1 MNLIRK
7 KNSYCPYL
15 GLARGDVKNS
25 IPAPKALTRWGRIAS
40 PILVVCLFAGVPLAA
55 KDNSS
60 DKRLMRLPT
69 TEEVTVTASRYQEKT
84 AGVVANV
91 SVITEEDIA
100 NSTATDI
107 PGLLRSQVNIQVTDI
122 AGNQRFYNVD
132 LRGFGETAP
141 ANTLVLV
148 DGRRVNQPSLNG
160 VDWMQIPLERVK
172 RIEIVRG
179 GRGSVLYGDNAG
191 AGVINI
197 ITGEEGPPSAEVEL
211 SGGSYKTFRS
221 SAQFGSSGPTL
232 RYAASGGYFR
242 GDGYRSNSQSEG
254 GDFGGSLGLRLG
266 DRGNLDF
273 SGGLHTDK
281 TGQPGAIL
289 ESEFGSGAFREDSLH
304 LDDFVNTD
312 DYYILVR
319 PELRLLDQSTLQFD
333 FSARRRDS
341 TFFSSFIGGTFE
353 GTTETD
359 FYTVSPRL
367 LLQEKIAGLTNS
379 LSVGYDFVDATED
392 IFNTT
397 VFSGF
402 ESPSLFTLKKRNHG
416 LYFYDEVYPLESL
429 ALSAGYRYD
438 RATFRFAPSSPD
450 QISHDENLYT
460 AGLNYR
466 FYQDTFL
473 YFGYSRSFR
482 YPVLDEMF
490 NFFGNTVDTNLRPQT
505 GEDLEVGLRHYFTES
520 FFGNLNFFHIDMDN
534 EIFFNPIGGDFGFGA
549 NANFEGKTRKKGL
562 ELSLGAY
569 AYRTTLRG
577 SYGFTDADVRDG
589 QYQGS
594 GVPGISRHKMTIE
607 SQVQLTPKLTAGLSG
622 TYVGKKYFQSDW
634 GNVFGKQDG
643 YFLLNARLRY
653 PLSRATLFLDL
664 NNILNREYS
673 EYGVLGGFPA
683 ERAFYPSSKFNA
695 RVGVRFSI
703 R

>member
-1 MNLIRK
+1 MN
-7 KNSYCPYL
+7 
-15 GLARGDVKNS
+15 
-25 IPAPKALTRWGRIAS
+25 
-40 PILVVCLFAGVPLAA
+40 PILKKRIRQPYSKPVEENLPDSTLEAKDLTQLGTIPSPVLVICLFAGVLIAA
-55 KDNSS
+55 KNTPPE
-60 DKRLMRLPT
+60 KRLMRLPT
-69 TEEVTVTASRYQEKT
+69 TEEVTVTASRYEEKT
-84 AGVVANV
+84 AGVAANV
-91 SVITEEDIA
+91 TVITEEDIV

-122 AGNQRFYNVD
+122 AGNKRFYNVD

-197 ITGEEGPPSAEVEL
+197 ITGEEGPPTGKVEL
-211 SGGSYKTFRS
+211 SGGSYQTFRS
-221 SAQFGSSGPTL
+221 NAQVAGSGPTL

-266 DRGNLDF
+266 DRGNLEF
-273 SGGLHTDK
+273 SGGVHMDK
-281 TGQPGAIL
+281 TGLPGAIL
-289 ESEFGSGAFREDSLH
+289 ESEFGAGASREDSLH
-304 LDDFVNTD
+304 LDDFVDID
-312 DYYILVR
+312 DYYVLVS
-319 PELRLLDQSTLQFD
+319 PELRLLDQGMLQLD

-341 TFFSSFIGGTFE
+341 TFFSSFIGGTFD
-353 GTTETD
+353 GKTETD

-367 LLQEKIAGLTNS
+367 LLQEKIGGLTNS
-379 LSVGYDFVDATED
+379 LSIGYDFVDATED

-416 LYFYDEVYPLESL
+416 LYFYDEVYPVESL

-466 FYQDTFL
+466 FHRETFL
-473 YFGYSRSFR
+473 YFGYSKSFR

-490 NFFGNTVDTNLRPQT
+490 NFFGNTIDTNLQPQT
-505 GEDLEVGLRHYFTES
+505 GDDLEVGLRHYFTES
-520 FFGNLNFFHIDMDN
+520 FFGNLNFFHVDMDN
-534 EIFFNPIGGDFGFGA
+534 EIFFNPIGGAFGFGA
-549 NANFEGKTRKKGL
+549 NQNFEGKTRKKGL

-569 AYRTTLRG
+569 AHRTTLRG
-577 SYGFTDADVRDG
+577 SYSFTDADVRDG
-589 QYQGS
+589 QYQGR
-594 GVPGISRHKMTIE
+594 GVPGVSRHKMTVE
-607 SQVQLTPKLTAGLSG
+607 SQVHLTPKFTAGLSG

-634 GNVFGKQDG
+634 SNVFGEQDA

-653 PLSRATLFLDL
+653 PLRRATLFLDL
-664 NNILNREYS
+664 NNLLNQEYS

>member
-1 MNLIRK
+1 LK
-7 KNSYCPYL
+7 KYTRRAYPKP
-15 GLARGDVKNS
+15 GKKDVPGS
-25 IPAPKALTRWGRIAS
+25 IPMTKALTRLGTIAS
-40 PILVVCLFAGVPLAA
+40 PLLATCLFAGVLIAQ
-55 KDNSS
+55 KSNSP

-69 TEEVTVTASRYQEKT
+69 TEEITVTASRYEEKT
-84 AGVVANV
+84 SGVAANV
-91 SVITEEDIA
+91 TVITEEDIA

-107 PGLLRSQVNIQVTDI
+107 PDLLRSQVNIQVTDL
-122 AGNQRFYNVD
+122 AGNKRFYNVD
-132 LRGFGETAP
+132 LRGFGETAA

-197 ITGEEGPPSAEVEL
+197 ITAQSDSPSADVEL

-221 SAQFGSSGPTL
+221 SAQVGGSGPTV

-242 GDGYRSNSQSEG
+242 GDGYRHNSQSEG

-266 DRGNLDF
+266 DLGNLEF
-273 SGGLHTDK
+273 SGGVHTDK

-289 ESEFGSGAFREDSLH
+289 ESEFASGASREDSLH

-312 DYYILVR
+312 DYYVLVR
-319 PELRLLDQSTLQFD
+319 PELRLLDQSALQLD

-353 GTTETD
+353 GKTETD

-367 LLQEKIAGLTNS
+367 LLQERIAGLTNS

-402 ESPSLFTLKKRNHG
+402 GSPSLFTLKKRNHG
-416 LYFYDEVYPLESL
+416 LYLYDEVYPVESL

-438 RATFRFAPSSPD
+438 RATFRFAPSTPD
-450 QISHDENLYT
+450 QISHHEHLYT

-466 FYQDTFL
+466 FHRETFL
-473 YFGYSRSFR
+473 YCGYSRSFR

-490 NFFGNTVDTNLRPQT
+490 NFFGNTIDTNLSPQT
-505 GEDLEVGLRHYFTES
+505 SDDLEVGLRHYFTKS
-520 FFGNLNFFHIDMDN
+520 FFGNLNFSHVDMDN
-534 EIFFNPIGGDFGFGA
+534 EIFFNPIGGAFGFGS
-549 NANFEGKTRKKGL
+549 NENFEGKTRKRGL

-569 AYRTTLRG
+569 VHRTTLRG
-577 SYGFTDADVRDG
+577 SYSFTDADVRDG

-594 GVPGISRHKMTIE
+594 GVPGVSRHKMTIE
-607 SQVQLTPKLTAGLSG
+607 SQVQLTPKFTVGLSG
-622 TYVGKKYFQSDW
+622 IYVGKKYFQSDW
-634 GNVFGKQDG
+634 RNVFGEQDA
-643 YFLLNARLRY
+643 YFLLNARLSY
-653 PLSRATLFLDL
+653 PLRRAILFLDL
-664 NNILNREYS
+664 NNILNQEYS

>member
-1 MNLIRK
+1 MHPILKKGIRQ
-7 KNSYCPYL
+7 PYSKPVEESL
-15 GLARGDVKNS
+15 PDSTLEAKD
-25 IPAPKALTRWGRIAS
+25 LTRLGTIPS
-40 PILVVCLFAGVPLAA
+40 PVLVVCLFAGVLIAA
-55 KDNSS
+55 KDTPPE
-60 DKRLMRLPT
+60 KRLMRLPT
-69 TEEVTVTASRYQEKT
+69 TEEVTVTASRYEEKT
-84 AGVVANV
+84 AGVAANV
-91 SVITEEDIA
+91 TVITEEDIV

-122 AGNQRFYNVD
+122 AGNKRFYNVD

-197 ITGEEGPPSAEVEL
+197 ITGEEGPPTGEVEL
-211 SGGSYKTFRS
+211 SGGSYQTFRS
-221 SAQFGSSGPTL
+221 SAQVAGSGPTL

-254 GDFGGSLGLRLG
+254 GDFGGSLGLPLG
-266 DRGNLDF
+266 DRGNLEF
-273 SGGLHTDK
+273 SGGVHTDK
-281 TGQPGAIL
+281 TGLPGAIL
-289 ESEFGSGAFREDSLH
+289 ESEFGAGASREDSLH
-304 LDDFVNTD
+304 LDDFVDID
-312 DYYILVR
+312 DYYVLVR
-319 PELRLLDQSTLQFD
+319 PELRLLDQSTLQLD

-341 TFFSSFIGGTFE
+341 TFFSSFIGGTFD
-353 GTTETD
+353 GKTETD

-367 LLQEKIAGLTNS
+367 LLQEKIGGLTNS
-379 LSVGYDFVDATED
+379 LSIGYDFVDAAED

-416 LYFYDEVYPLESL
+416 LYFYDEVYPVESL

-466 FYQDTFL
+466 FHRETFL
-473 YFGYSRSFR
+473 YFGYSKSFR

-490 NFFGNTVDTNLRPQT
+490 NFFGNTIDTNLRPQT
-505 GEDLEVGLRHYFTES
+505 GDDLEVGLRHYFTES
-520 FFGNLNFFHIDMDN
+520 FFGNLNFFHVDMDN
-534 EIFFNPIGGDFGFGA
+534 EIFFNPIGGAFGFGA
-549 NANFEGKTRKKGL
+549 NQNFEGKTRKKGL

-569 AYRTTLRG
+569 AHRTTLRG
-577 SYGFTDADVRDG
+577 SYSFTDADVRDG
-589 QYQGS
+589 QYQGR
-594 GVPGISRHKMTIE
+594 GVPGVSRHKMTVE
-607 SQVQLTPKLTAGLSG
+607 SQVHLTPKFTAGLSG

-634 GNVFGKQDG
+634 SNVFGEQDA

-653 PLSRATLFLDL
+653 PLRRATLFLDL
-664 NNILNREYS
+664 NNLLNQEYS

-683 ERAFYPSSKFNA
+683 ERAFYPSPKFNA

>member
-7 KNSYCPYL
+7 KNTHSPYL
-15 GLARGDVKNS
+15 ELAKKDVQDS
-25 IPAPKALTRWGRIAS
+25 ILSRKALTRLGTIAS
-40 PILVVCLFAGVPLAA
+40 PVLVACLFAGVLVAA
-55 KDNSS
+55 KTSS
-60 DKRLMRLPT
+60 PEKRLMRLPN
-69 TEEVTVTASRYQEKT
+69 TEEVTVTASRYEEKT
-84 AGVVANV
+84 APVAANV
-91 SVITEEDIA
+91 TVITEEDIA

-107 PGLLRSQVNIQVTDI
+107 PGLLRSHVNIQVTDI

-141 ANTLVLV
+141 SNTLVLV

-172 RIEIVRG
+172 RLEIVRG

-197 ITGEEGPPSAEVEL
+197 ITEQGDSPSADVEL

-221 SAQFGSSGPTL
+221 SAQVGGSGPTL

-266 DRGNLDF
+266 DRGSLEF
-273 SGGLHTDK
+273 SGGVHTDK

-289 ESEFGSGAFREDSLH
+289 ESEFGSGASRKDSLH
-304 LDDFVNTD
+304 PDDFANTD
-312 DYYILVR
+312 DYYVLVR
-319 PELRLLDQSTLQFD
+319 PELRLLDQSTLQLD

-353 GTTETD
+353 GKTETD
-359 FYTVSPRL
+359 LYTVSPRL

-379 LSVGYDFVDATED
+379 LSIGYDFVEATED
-392 IFNTT
+392 ILNTT
-397 VFSGF
+397 IFSGF
-402 ESPSLFTLKKRNHG
+402 GSPHLFTLKKRNHG
-416 LYFYDEVYPLESL
+416 FYLYDEVYPVESL

-450 QISHDENLYT
+450 QTSHDENLYT

-466 FYQDTFL
+466 FYRDTFL

-490 NFFGNTVDTNLRPQT
+490 SFFANTINTNLKPQI
-505 GEDLEVGLRHYFTES
+505 GDDLEVGLRHYFTDS
-520 FFGNLNFFHIDMDN
+520 FFGNLNFFHVDMDS
-534 EIFFNPIGGDFGFGA
+534 EIFFNPVGGAFGFGA
-549 NANFEGKTRKKGL
+549 NQNFEGQTRKKGV
-562 ELSLGAY
+562 EVSLGAY
-569 AYRTTLRG
+569 AYRTTFRG
-577 SYGFTDADVRDG
+577 SYGFTDANVREG
-589 QYQGS
+589 QYQGR
-594 GVPGISRHKMTIE
+594 GVPGVSRHKMTVE
-607 SQVQLTPKLTAGLSG
+607 SSVHLTPKFNAGLTG
-622 TYVGKKYFQSDW
+622 IYVGKKYFQSDW
-634 GNVFGKQDG
+634 GNAFGEQDG
-643 YFLLNARLRY
+643 YFLLNSRLSYVLR
-653 PLSRATLFLDL
+653 RATLFLDL
-664 NNILNREYS
+664 NNILNQEYT
-673 EYGVLGGFPA
+673 EYGVLGGFPT

>member
-7 KNSYCPYL
+7 KNSYFPYL
-15 GLARGDVKNS
+15 GFAGKDVKNS
-25 IPAPKALTRWGRIAS
+25 IPAPKDLARWGRIAS

-55 KDNSS
+55 QDNSS
-60 DKRLMRLPT
+60 DKSLMRLPT

-221 SAQFGSSGPTL
+221 SAQFGGSGPTL
-232 RYAASGGYFR
+232 HYAASGGYFR

-266 DRGNLDF
+266 DRGNLEF

-289 ESEFGSGAFREDSLH
+289 
-304 LDDFVNTD
+304 
-312 DYYILVR
+312 
-319 PELRLLDQSTLQFD
+319 
-333 FSARRRDS
+333 
-341 TFFSSFIGGTFE
+341 
-353 GTTETD
+353 
-359 FYTVSPRL
+359 
-367 LLQEKIAGLTNS
+367 
-379 LSVGYDFVDATED
+379 
-392 IFNTT
+392 
-397 VFSGF
+397 
-402 ESPSLFTLKKRNHG
+402 
-416 LYFYDEVYPLESL
+416 
-429 ALSAGYRYD
+429 
-438 RATFRFAPSSPD
+438 
-450 QISHDENLYT
+450 
-460 AGLNYR
+460 
-466 FYQDTFL
+466 
-473 YFGYSRSFR
+473 
-482 YPVLDEMF
+482 
-490 NFFGNTVDTNLRPQT
+490 
-505 GEDLEVGLRHYFTES
+505 
-520 FFGNLNFFHIDMDN
+520 
-534 EIFFNPIGGDFGFGA
+534 
-549 NANFEGKTRKKGL
+549 
-562 ELSLGAY
+562 
-569 AYRTTLRG
+569 
-577 SYGFTDADVRDG
+577 
-589 QYQGS
+589 
-594 GVPGISRHKMTIE
+594 
-607 SQVQLTPKLTAGLSG
+607 
-622 TYVGKKYFQSDW
+622 
-634 GNVFGKQDG
+634 
-643 YFLLNARLRY
+643 
-653 PLSRATLFLDL
+653 
-664 NNILNREYS
+664 
-673 EYGVLGGFPA
+673 
-683 ERAFYPSSKFNA
+683 
-695 RVGVRFSI
+695 
-703 R
+703 

>member
-1 MNLIRK
+1 MNSIRK
-7 KNSYCPYL
+7 KNTRYTYL
-15 GLARGDVKNS
+15 ELAKKDGQGS
-25 IPAPKALTRWGRIAS
+25 IPALNTLTRLGMIAS
-40 PILVVCLFAGVPLAA
+40 LVLLACFFAGVLMAA
-55 KDNSS
+55 KNRPP

-69 TEEVTVTASRYQEKT
+69 TEEVTVTASRYEEKT
-84 AGVVANV
+84 APVAANV
-91 SVITEEDIA
+91 TVITEEDIA

-107 PGLLRSQVNIQVTDI
+107 PDLLRSQVNIQVTDL
-122 AGNQRFYNVD
+122 AGNKRFYNVD
-132 LRGFGETAP
+132 LRGFGETAA

-197 ITGEEGPPSAEVEL
+197 ITEQGNSPSGDVEL

-221 SAQFGSSGPTL
+221 SAQIGGSGPTV

-242 GDGYRSNSQSEG
+242 GDGYRANSQSEG

-266 DRGNLDF
+266 DLGNLEF
-273 SGGLHTDK
+273 SGGVHTDK

-289 ESEFGSGAFREDSLH
+289 ESEFGSGASREDSLH

-312 DYYILVR
+312 DYYVLVR
-319 PELRLLDQSTLQFD
+319 PELRLMDQSALQLD

-353 GTTETD
+353 GKTETD
-359 FYTVSPRL
+359 LYTVSPRL

-379 LSVGYDFVDATED
+379 LSIGYDFVEATED

-402 ESPSLFTLKKRNHG
+402 ASPGLFTLKKRNHG
-416 LYFYDEVYPLESL
+416 FYLYDEVYPVESL
-429 ALSAGYRYD
+429 ALSAGYRHD

-450 QISHDENLYT
+450 QSSHDENLYT

-466 FYQDTFL
+466 FYGDTFL
-473 YFGYSRSFR
+473 YVGYSRSFR

-490 NFFGNTVDTNLRPQT
+490 NFFANTVDTNLRPQT
-505 GEDLEVGLRHYFTES
+505 GDDLEVGLRHYFTES
-520 FFGNLNFFHIDMDN
+520 FFGNLNVFHIDMDN
-534 EIFFNPIGGDFGFGA
+534 EIFFNPVGGAFGFGA
-549 NANFEGKTRKKGL
+549 NQNFEGKTRKKGV
-562 ELSLGAY
+562 EVSLGAY

-577 SYGFTDADVRDG
+577 SYSFTDANVREG

-594 GVPGISRHKMTIE
+594 GVPGVSRHKMTVE
-607 SQVQLTPKLTAGLSG
+607 SAVHLTPKFTASVTG
-622 TYVGKKYFQSDW
+622 TYMGKKHFQSDW
-634 GNVFGKQDG
+634 GNTFGKQDA
-643 YFLLNARLRY
+643 YFLLNARLSY
-653 PLSRATLFLDL
+653 PVRRSTLFLDL
-664 NNILNREYS
+664 NNILNQEYS
-673 EYGVLGGFPA
+673 EYGVLGGFPT

>member
-1 MNLIRK
+1 MNLVRK
-7 KNSYCPYL
+7 KNAHPPYL
-15 GLARGDVKNS
+15 EFAKKDVQDS
-25 IPAPKALTRWGRIAS
+25 VPVLTTLTRLGTIAS
-40 PILVVCLFAGVPLAA
+40 PVLVTCLFAGVLIAQ
-55 KDNSS
+55 KNNSS
-60 DKRLMRLPT
+60 DKKLMRLPT
-69 TEEVTVTASRYQEKT
+69 TEEVTVTASRYEEKT
-84 AGVVANV
+84 AGVAANV
-91 SVITEEDIA
+91 TVITEEDIA
-100 NSTATDI
+100 NSTASDI

-160 VDWMQIPLERVK
+160 VDWMQVPLERVK

-197 ITGEEGPPSAEVEL
+197 ITGQGDSPSADVEF

-221 SAQFGSSGPTL
+221 SAQVGGSGPTL
-232 RYAASGGYFR
+232 RYATSGGYFR
-242 GDGYRSNSQSEG
+242 GDGYRGNSESEG
-254 GDFGGSLGLRLG
+254 GDFGGSLGLKLG
-266 DRGNLDF
+266 DRGNLEF
-273 SGGLHTDK
+273 SGGVHTDK
-281 TGQPGAIL
+281 TGLPGAIL
-289 ESEFGSGAFREDSLH
+289 ESEFGSGASREDSLH
-304 LDDFVNTD
+304 PDDFVDID
-312 DYYILVR
+312 DYYVLVR
-319 PELRLLDQSTLQFD
+319 PEFRFFDQSTLQLD

-353 GTTETD
+353 GKTETD
-359 FYTVSPRL
+359 LYTVSPRL

-379 LSVGYDFVDATED
+379 LSIGYDFVEATED

-402 ESPSLFTLKKRNHG
+402 GSPTLFTLKKRNQG
-416 LYFYDEVYPLESL
+416 FYFYDEVYPVEGL

-450 QISHDENLYT
+450 QTSHDENLYT

-466 FYQDTFL
+466 FYRDTFL

-490 NFFGNTVDTNLRPQT
+490 SFFANTIDANLKPQT
-505 GEDLEVGLRHYFTES
+505 GDDLEVGLRHYFTES
-520 FFGNLNFFHIDMDN
+520 FFGNLNFFHVDMDN
-534 EIFFNPIGGDFGFGA
+534 EIFFNPVGGAFGFGA
-549 NANFEGKTRKKGL
+549 NQNFEGKTRKKGV
-562 ELSLGAY
+562 ELSLGTY
-569 AYRTTLRG
+569 AYRTTFRG
-577 SYGFTDADVRDG
+577 SYGFTDANVKEG
-589 QYQGS
+589 QYQGR
-594 GVPGISRHKMTIE
+594 GVPGVSRHKITVE
-607 SQVQLTPKLTAGLSG
+607 SSLHLTPKFNAGLSG
-622 TYVGKKYFQSDW
+622 TYAGKKYFQSDW
-634 GNVFGKQDG
+634 GNAFGEQDD
-643 YFLLNARLRY
+643 YFLLNARLSYLLR
-653 PLSRATLFLDL
+653 RATLFLDL
-664 NNILNREYS
+664 NNILNQEYS
-673 EYGVLGGFPA
+673 EYGVLGGFPT

-695 RVGVRFSI
+695 RIGVRFSI